1 MALLTNVMGSGT
13 LCVLLLICSSLYA
26 AEATTTASTPTQTNP
41 TTPTPEKQYNEPC
54 DPSVTNECAQGFE
67 CLNSTSEDLCEC
79 PSHQYY
85 NESLCEERKQHKET
99 CDSNTPNECA
109 QGFECLSLSNPPGF
123 LCECPSH
130 QYYKESLCVEKL
142 QFNETCRPDG
152 ECAENLQC
160 DNETGTCFCLPS
172 LYYNGSSCVESKCQL
187 FSQSFRETRAYSSLG
202 PLLLPCVNIGTA
214 TAFLNPYPYI
224 KLLYRCPLLVKTRDL
239 SLLLSKKS
247 CKFA

>member
-41 TTPTPEKQYNEPC
+41 TTPTPGSGQYNDTCNPDGSDCAQGLTCLNDTIEPLCVCSSSLFFNGSLCVEKKQYNEPC

-85 NESLCEERKQHKET
+85 NESLCE
-99 CDSNTPNECA
+99 
-109 QGFECLSLSNPPGF
+109 
-123 LCECPSH
+123 
-130 QYYKESLCVEKL
+130 EKL